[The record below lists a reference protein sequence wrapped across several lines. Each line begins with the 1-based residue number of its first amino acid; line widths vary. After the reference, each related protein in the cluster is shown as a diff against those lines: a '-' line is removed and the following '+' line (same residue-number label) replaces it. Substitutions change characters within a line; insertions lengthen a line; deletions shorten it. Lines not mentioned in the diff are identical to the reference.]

1 MKNQSKPK
9 REKSKSKPRKVDQA
23 LKERARTI
31 LENIQEGYYEV
42 DLTGNY
48 TFFNPS
54 MSKILGYTEEEM
66 IGMNYR
72 LYMDEENTKKVFHHF
87 NKVYRTGISATVDY
101 ELVKKDGSK
110 MFVETSVALM
120 RDSSGQPTGFR
131 GIARDNTE
139 RKRAEDALRK
149 SEEYFRA
156 ITENASDIILVVD
169 KKGTITYASPSV
181 DYILGFKPEELIG
194 KSSLDLI
201 VPEDFQRAI
210 HDFGKAVLT
219 EGILVPNAFRVR
231 HKDGS
236 ERVLEGVGRNI
247 FKNPSVA
254 GFVMNVRDVTD
265 HRRVEQAIRE
275 SEEKHRTIIE
285 TMQEGYYEVNIKGN
299 LTFFNESMR
308 EILGY
313 EREELLGMNNRQ
325 YLDEEN
331 ASKVYQ
337 VHNRIYRTGEPV
349 KNLEWQ
355 IVRKDGNGRDL
366 EVSISLIRDG
376 EGQPTGFRGIVRDTT
391 DRKRAEESRRQAEE
405 RYHSIFDNAQE
416 GIFRTT
422 PEGKVILANA
432 AMAKMMGYSTAEE
445 LVTSISNV
453 VVQVYVN
460 PEERAQIRKII
471 EEKGAVRNYDTKF
484 YRKDG
489 SIIWVSIT
497 IYAVRDEKGQIL
509 YYQGMTED
517 VSERKES
524 IERIRRAL
532 KATVQAIVVTVE
544 ARDPYTAGHQRRVS
558 DLARAIATEMN
569 LPTDKIDGIRTAA
582 VIHDLGKISVP
593 VEILT
598 KPTKLTDL
606 EFGIIKTHAQSGYDI
621 LKDLEFPWPI
631 ARMILEHHERVN
643 GSGYPNRLLAEETL
657 IESRILAVADVV
669 ESMASHRPYRPSLGI
684 DAALKEIEKNKGTLF
699 DANVVD
705 ACLRIFR
712 ENRYQLKKT

>member
-23 LKERARTI
+23 LEERARTI

-42 DLTGNY
+42 DLAGNY

-66 IGMNYR
+66 MGMNYR
-72 LYMDEENTKKVFHHF
+72 IYMDEENTKKVFRHF
-87 NKVYRTGISATVDY
+87 NNVYRTGISATVDY

-181 DYILGFKPEELIG
+181 DVILGFKPEELIG

-201 VPEDFQRAI
+201 VPDDLQRAI
-210 HDFGKAVLT
+210 DDFGKAILT
-219 EGILVPNAFRVR
+219 EGILVPNIFRIR
-231 HKDGS
+231 HKNGS

-285 TMQEGYYEVNIKGN
+285 TMQEGYYEVDIKGN

-331 ASKVYQ
+331 ANKVYQ

-432 AMAKMMGYSTAEE
+432 AMAKMMGYGTAEE
-445 LVTSISNV
+445 LVTSISNIAL
-453 VVQVYVN
+453 QVYVD
-460 PEERAQIRKII
+460 PEERAKIRKII
-471 EEKGAVRNYDTKF
+471 EEKGAVRNYETTF

-489 SIIWVSIT
+489 SIFWISIT
-497 IYAVRDEKGQIL
+497 IYAIRDEKGRIL

-524 IERIRRAL
+524 VERIRRAL

-631 ARMILEHHERVN
+631 ARMILEHHERMN

-699 DANVVD
+699 DENVVD

-712 ENRYQLKKT
+712 ENRYQLKET

>member
-1 MKNQSKPK
+1 MKDQSKTK
-9 REKSKSKPRKVDQA
+9 QAQSKSKRRKMEQA
-23 LKERARTI
+23 LKERAWTI

-42 DLTGNY
+42 DLAGNY
-48 TFFNPS
+48 TFFNPA

-66 IGMNYR
+66 MGMNYR
-72 LYMDEENTKKVFHHF
+72 VYMDKESAKKVVRHF
-87 NKVYRTGISATVDY
+87 NEVYGTGISATVDY
-101 ELVKKDGSK
+101 EQIKKDGSK
-110 MFVETSVALM
+110 MFVEASVALM

-131 GIARDNTE
+131 GLVRDNSE
-139 RKRAEDALRK
+139 RKRAEDALKK

-181 DYILGFKPEELIG
+181 ERILGLKPEELIG

-210 HDFGKAVLT
+210 HDFGRAVLT

-236 ERVLEGVGRNI
+236 ERVLEGVGKNI
-247 FKNPSVA
+247 FENAPVA

-265 HRRVEQAIRE
+265 HRRVEQAMRE
-275 SEEKHRTIIE
+275 SEKKYRTIIE
-285 TMQEGYYEVNIKGN
+285 TMQEGYYEVDIKGN

-331 ASKVYQ
+331 ANKVYQ

-366 EVSISLIRDG
+366 EVSISVIRDR

-391 DRKRAEESRRQAEE
+391 DRRRAEESLRQAEE
-405 RYHSIFDNAQE
+405 RYRSIFDNAQE

-422 PEGKVILANA
+422 PEGRFILANA
-432 AMAKMMGYSTAEE
+432 AMAKMMGYKTLEE
-445 LVTSISNV
+445 LVRSLSNIAL
-453 VVQVYVN
+453 QIYVN
-460 PEERAQIRKII
+460 PEEREKVRKII
-471 EEKGAVRNYDTKF
+471 EEKGSVKNYETKF

-489 SIIWVSIT
+489 SIFWVSIT
-497 IYAVRDEKGQIL
+497 IYAVRDEKGRIL

-517 VSERKES
+517 VTEHKES
-524 IERIRRAL
+524 VERIRKAL

-569 LPTDKIDGIRTAA
+569 LPTDMIDGIRTAA

-621 LKDLEFPWPI
+621 LKDIEFPWPI
-631 ARMILEHHERVN
+631 ARMVLEHHERMN

-657 IESRILAVADVV
+657 LESRILAVADVL
-669 ESMASHRPYRPSLGI
+669 ESMASHRPYRASLGI
-684 DAALKEIEKNKGTLF
+684 DAALKEIEKNKGTLY
-699 DANVVD
+699 DTGVVN

-712 ENRYQLKKT
+712 EKCYQLKQT

>member
-1 MKNQSKPK
+1 
-9 REKSKSKPRKVDQA
+9 
-23 LKERARTI
+23 
-31 LENIQEGYYEV
+31 
-42 DLTGNY
+42 
-48 TFFNPS
+48 

-66 IGMNYR
+66 MGMNYR
-72 LYMDEENTKKVFHHF
+72 LYMDEENTKKVFRHF

-194 KSSLDLI
+194 KGSLDLI
-201 VPEDFQRAI
+201 VPDDLQRAI
-210 HDFGKAVLT
+210 HDFGKAILT

-265 HRRVEQAIRE
+265 HRRAEQAIRE

-285 TMQEGYYEVNIKGN
+285 TMQEGYYEVDIKGN

-325 YLDEEN
+325 YLDEQN

-376 EGQPTGFRGIVRDTT
+376 GGQPTGFRGIVRDTT

-432 AMAKMMGYSTAEE
+432 AMAKMMGYQTAEE
-445 LVTSISNV
+445 LVTSISNIAL
-453 VVQVYVN
+453 QVYVD
-460 PEERAQIRKII
+460 PEERAKIRKII
-471 EEKGAVRNYDTKF
+471 EEKGAVRNYETTF
-484 YRKDG
+484 YKKDG
-489 SIIWVSIT
+489 SIFWISIT
-497 IYAVRDEKGQIL
+497 IYAIRDEKGRIL
-509 YYQGMTED
+509 YHQGMTED

-524 IERIRRAL
+524 VERIRRAL

-631 ARMILEHHERVN
+631 ARMILEHHERMN

-669 ESMASHRPYRPSLGI
+669 ESMASHRPYRASLGI
-684 DAALKEIEKNKGTLF
+684 DAALKEIEKNRGTLF
-699 DANVVD
+699 DENVVD

-712 ENRYQLKKT
+712 ENRYQLKET

>member
-1 MKNQSKPK
+1 MRNQSKPK
-9 REKSKSKPRKVDQA
+9 REKSKLKPRKVDQA
-23 LKERARTI
+23 LEERARTI

-66 IGMNYR
+66 MGMNYR
-72 LYMDEENTKKVFHHF
+72 IYMDEENTKKVFHHF
-87 NKVYRTGISATVDY
+87 NKVYRTRISATVDY

-120 RDSSGQPTGFR
+120 SDSSGQPTGFR

-139 RKRAEDALRK
+139 RKCAEDTLRK

-169 KKGTITYASPSV
+169 KEGTITYASPSV
-181 DYILGFKPEELIG
+181 DLILGFKPEELIG
-194 KSSLDLI
+194 KSSLHLI
-201 VPEDFQRAI
+201 VPEDFQRAV

-219 EGILVPNAFRVR
+219 EGILVPNTFRVR

-285 TMQEGYYEVNIKGN
+285 TMQEGYYEVDIKGN

-325 YLDEEN
+325 YLDEQN

-376 EGQPTGFRGIVRDTT
+376 GGQPTGFRGIVRDTT

-432 AMAKMMGYSTAEE
+432 AMAKMMGYQTAEE
-445 LVTSISNV
+445 LVTSISNIGL
-453 VVQVYVN
+453 QVYVN
-460 PEERAQIRKII
+460 PEERAKIRKII
-471 EEKGAVRNYDTKF
+471 EEKGAVRNYETTF

-489 SIIWVSIT
+489 SIFWISIT
-497 IYAVRDEKGQIL
+497 IYAIRDEKGRIL

-524 IERIRRAL
+524 VERIRRAL

-631 ARMILEHHERVN
+631 ARMILEHHERMN

-669 ESMASHRPYRPSLGI
+669 ESMASHRPYRASLGI
-684 DAALKEIEKNKGTLF
+684 DAALKEIEKNRGTLF
-699 DANVVD
+699 DENVVD

-712 ENRYQLKKT
+712 ENRYQLKET